1 MPYDRIFY
9 ELHLVFVLTPIN
21 LFYFSFPNFINLA
34 LMILNYEM
42 MGRQR
47 RILFRLFSYIYNLI
61 FMSLMDNL
69 ANGLNRHQVIK

>member
-1 MPYDRIFY
+1 MPNDRIFY

-34 LMILNYEM
+34 LMILNSKM

-69 ANGLNRHQVIK
+69 ANGLNRR

>member
-1 MPYDRIFY
+1 
-9 ELHLVFVLTPIN
+9 
-21 LFYFSFPNFINLA
+21 
-34 LMILNYEM
+34 MILNYKM